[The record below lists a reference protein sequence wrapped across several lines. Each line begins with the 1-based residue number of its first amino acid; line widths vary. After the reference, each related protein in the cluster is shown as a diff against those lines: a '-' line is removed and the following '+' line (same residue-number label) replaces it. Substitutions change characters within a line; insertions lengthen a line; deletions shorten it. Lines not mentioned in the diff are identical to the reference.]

1 MMNRLLNRVLNKK
14 TLAVLCALW
23 VLAMVL
29 PLFAMSFY
37 AYPSHD
43 DFPNARRV
51 IEAWARTGS
60 VWEFVKASWEQAMV
74 DYVEWQGTFAA
85 MFLCALQPMIFSM
98 DLNWLTGAAT
108 LLSVLL
114 SAGYLVW
121 QICRRVL
128 HADAC
133 TALALLAALMTA
145 LIFAVPGISELLYWH
160 ASVQY
165 TFSIVFMMLIAGLL
179 IRLYQPQG
187 TAARIARTAALA
199 AACFVLGALPYTHAL
214 GGAVAMALVTAWFIR
229 RRSAAWWSALAG
241 FAAIAASLVI
251 VIVAPGNAARQ
262 ATVGDSLNPVAAIVY
277 SIEAALSCTAGWC
290 GPEWLGI
297 GLLVIPLVWQY
308 AKDAP
313 VRFANPLW
321 FSFFSFGVL
330 AACWVP
336 PIFAT
341 GAEGYQEPRIVGS
354 LYMLWAL
361 TAFLNLLYWTG
372 WAAQRAEKPLRAQLC
387 VWTAAVCAA
396 LVVWG
401 AFSTGAAFA
410 TPVMGAWKSLLT
422 GEAAQFRREMD
433 AREEAILAAESL
445 DEARAVIRPVTAQP
459 MLFPLDMLI
468 YQTESLLPGE
478 MHIFFDLQRLVEEY
492 GAGNIP
498 EAEWDALETWSDGE
512 VKYLL

>member
-1 MMNRLLNRVLNKK
+1 MNQMLSKKVL
-14 TLAVLCALW
+14 AILCAIW
-23 VLAMVL
+23 VLVMVA

-51 IEAWARTGS
+51 IEAWAQTGS

-74 DYVEWQGTFAA
+74 DYVEWQGTFMA

-98 DLNWLTGAAT
+98 DLNWLTGAVT
-108 LLSVLL
+108 LLSVMA
-114 SAGYLVW
+114 SAGYLAHHL
-121 QICRRVL
+121 CRYVL
-128 HADAC
+128 KADAA
-133 TALALLAALMTA
+133 TGVVLYAALMTA
-145 LIFAVPGISELLYWH
+145 LIFPVPGISELLYWH

-165 TFSIVFMMLIAGLL
+165 TFSIVVMLMIAGLL
-179 IRLYQPQG
+179 IRLYQPMG
-187 TAARIARTAALA
+187 MTARVLRTVLLA
-199 AACFVLGALPYTHAL
+199 AECFVLGALPYTHAL

-229 RRSAAWWSALAG
+229 RKSQAWQAGLAG
-241 FAAIAASLVI
+241 FLAMAVSLVI
-251 VIVAPGNAARQ
+251 VIGAPGNAARQ
-262 ATVGDSLNPVAAIVY
+262 ATVGDSMNPVLAIVY
-277 SIEAALSCTAGWC
+277 SIEAAMGATAGWF

-297 GLLVIPLVWQY
+297 ALLMTPLVWQPLKE
-308 AKDAP
+308 AKL
-313 VRFANPLW
+313 RFANPGW
-321 FSFFSFGVL
+321 FSFFTFGVL
-330 AACWVP
+330 AACWAP
-336 PIFAT
+336 PVFAT
-341 GAEGYQEPRIVGS
+341 GADSWHEPRIEGS

-361 TAFLNLLYWTG
+361 MAFLNLLYWTG
-372 WAAQRAEKPLRAQLC
+372 WAAQKSEWKIQPRLRLL
-387 VWTAAVCAA
+387 TAAACIGM
-396 LVVWG
+396 VVWG

-422 GEAAQFRREMD
+422 GEAAQFRSDLD
-433 AREEAILAAESL
+433 AREEAILSAESL
-445 DEARAVIRPVTAQP
+445 DEARSVIQPVTAQP

-498 EAEWDALETWSDGE
+498 QQEWDKLETWSGGE